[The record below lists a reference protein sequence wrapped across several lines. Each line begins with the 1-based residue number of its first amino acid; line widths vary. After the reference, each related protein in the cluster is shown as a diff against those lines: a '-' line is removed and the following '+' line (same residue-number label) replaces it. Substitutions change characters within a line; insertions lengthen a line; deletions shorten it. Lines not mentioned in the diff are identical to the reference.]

1 MIIMMYTVQLTTIAR
16 NFSKRN
22 RSDATEFAKKYI
34 GGFYTYIDI
43 KGAFEKAG
51 LKYQEPSQE
60 ERTGNAA
67 AATAIA
73 AAAAAAGPA
82 EIDDAA
88 PSPSK
93 DGKDM
98 RGVTAEGLA
107 AQLVLLKKGAS
118 QESSPSPTSAA
129 TPSAPSDA
137 ETAPLIA

>member
-16 NFSKRN
+16 IFSKRN

-43 KGAFEKAG
+43 KEAFEKAG

-67 AATAIA
+67 AATAV
-73 AAAAAAGPA
+73 AAAAAGPA

>member
-1 MIIMMYTVQLTTIAR
+1 MRAF
-16 NFSKRN
+16 FSKRN

-67 AATAIA
+67 AATAV
-73 AAAAAAGPA
+73 AAAAAGPA

>member
-1 MIIMMYTVQLTTIAR
+1 MIIMMLTVQLTTVAR
-16 NFSKRN
+16 IFFKYN

-51 LKYQEPSQE
+51 LKYQDPSRE

-67 AATAIA
+67 AAA
-73 AAAAAAGPA
+73 AVAAAAGPA
-82 EIDDAA
+82 EIDEAV
-88 PSPSK
+88 PTPSK

-107 AQLVLLKKGAS
+107 AQLVLLKKG
-118 QESSPSPTSAA
+118 QESFPSSSPSSASAA

>member
-1 MIIMMYTVQLTTIAR
+1 MIIMMHTVQLTTIAR
-16 NFSKRN
+16 IFSKRN

-73 AAAAAAGPA
+73 AAAAGPA

-118 QESSPSPTSAA
+118 QESSPSPASAA